1 MVVRRT
7 PVLLAF
13 VAWTLFVWA
22 VRIKNAD
29 GSFGAVVLSLTFI
42 VPAIAALVRP
52 AVVLRPLVAWTV
64 VVWLLRIGDIVV
76 ASEHGVAFKVVHTVL
91 GAVSIALGIA
101 AVKADARRA
110 PASGSGSR
118 LRPSRTR

>member
-1 MVVRRT
+1 MRRT
-7 PVLLAF
+7 PVLIAF

-29 GSFGAVVLSLTFI
+29 GSVGAVVLSLTFI

-64 VVWLLRIGDIVV
+64 VVWLLRVGDIVV
-76 ASEHGVAFKVVHTVL
+76 ASDHGVAFKVVHTLL
-91 GAVSIALGIA
+91 GVVSVALGLW
-101 AVKADARRA
+101 AVRARAGVDDGARA
-110 PASGSGSR
+110 RAHS
-118 LRPSRTR
+118 

>member
-1 MVVRRT
+1 
-7 PVLLAF
+7 
-13 VAWTLFVWA
+13 

-29 GSFGAVVLSLTFI
+29 GSVGAVLLSLTFI
-42 VPAIAALVRP
+42 VPAVAVLVRP

-76 ASEHGVAFKVVHTVL
+76 ASDHGVAFKVVHTML

-101 AVKADARRA
+101 AVKAAGRPRR
-110 PASGSGSR
+110 ASGSGSR
-118 LRPSRTR
+118 LRPSGTR